1 MRKLTNFTGKAE
13 KIQGHDNI
21 EYCLWFDKDG
31 EAYVQMINN
40 ENSGTYSSLL
50 FSVSKY
56 AALKDKNKKIN
67 IVEGIDPETKK
78 LERCDDNNNG
88 AFIKA
93 ILRSFLPSGEK

>member
-67 IVEGIDPETKK
+67 IVEG
-78 LERCDDNNNG
+78 NG